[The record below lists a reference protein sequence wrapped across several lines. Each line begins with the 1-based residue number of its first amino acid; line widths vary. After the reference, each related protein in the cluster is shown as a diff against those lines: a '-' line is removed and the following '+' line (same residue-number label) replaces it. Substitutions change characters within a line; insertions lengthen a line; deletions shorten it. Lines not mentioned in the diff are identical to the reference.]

1 MAAAGVCDITP
12 VEGVTVSVRGGA
24 HNSFEVEW
32 RDMRCLP
39 TSSDADVSR
48 NATPRAFL
56 DSTRTVHGLVAILHK
71 IVFGEGQDDTGKA
84 TESGG
89 AAADPAASAGGALT
103 IYLQRRRSRAVMR
116 RVAVTPD
123 GSGQAMTVTVYN
135 GANATV
141 LRQVAPWGF
150 LAQLSE
156 MCSGDDGFVLVRE
169 TCWYVRDRTALCCA
183 AWAVPQTGLR
193 RLTASRQSD
202 LESVLLAC
210 RTWRACVHGFADAT
224 VLRSGSVQ
232 VGAAVRVVV
241 ARAQV
246 PDAQGG
252 QGGLLHV

>member
-71 IVFGEGQDDTGKA
+71 IVFGEGQYDTRKA
-84 TESGG
+84 AESGG
-89 AAADPAASAGGALT
+89 AAADAAAAAGGALT

-116 RVAVTPD
+116 RVVVTPD

-135 GANATV
+135 GASATV
-141 LRQVAPWGF
+141 LRQVAPWVF
-150 LAQLSE
+150 LTQLSE

-169 TCWYVRDRTALCCA
+169 TCWYVGTALCCA
-183 AWAVPQTGLR
+183 ALRGLCHRRACSSR
-193 RLTASRQSD
+193 RLATTCQSI
-202 LESVLLAC
+202 LQSVLLAW
-210 RTWRACVHGFADAT
+210 RTWRACLLGFADAAFF
-224 VLRSGSVQ
+224 VLSGSGRSCRQ
-232 VGAAVRVVV
+232 SC
-241 ARAQV
+241 
-246 PDAQGG
+246 GG
-252 QGGLLHV
+252 TCSSA